1 MTISMKSHGYDEY
14 NSNLPLRMRL
24 NLMRIRFAL
33 RSHGAN
39 AKQICFASNSDV
51 KFNSKQTNAHQILRV
66 NADQI

>member
-1 MTISMKSHGYDEY
+1 MIITMKCYHGYGEY

-39 AKQICFASNSDV
+39 KFAS
-51 KFNSKQTNAHQILRV
+51 HQIERRK
-66 NADQI
+66 I